1 MAVSPVFAALLSEEV
16 ARIYEEAELRILRAL
31 VDMLSR
37 GITEDWWERD
47 VLERLQTLRPQVL
60 AILAKSNPEAA
71 AAIMSAIDEAYGLGA
86 LAAYAEVGTQAVPV
100 AHQAAVSALATAT
113 LGKTVEAAPHILRR
127 VMDGAREVVAEVLR
141 GTTTGTLL
149 KQDALQRALS
159 GLVRRGFAQVPV
171 GRGTMSA
178 SDYARMAVRT
188 GTAQAMIAGHVQ
200 AVKDLGLNLITIT
213 PGPRACKVCDE
224 WAGKVLSTDGTPA
237 GRYLLEGNGREA
249 EVWVTVDGTL
259 EEARAAG
266 WGHPNCRCAIRAF
279 VPGLSRRRDVTERP
293 AWDEKGYQAQQ
304 TQRGIERAIRRAKE
318 LEAVAVTPEAKRAAR
333 VGVRDAQ
340 ARMRAHL
347 AEHPFLKRQSAREQV
362 LRVDDE
368 PERPRAQE
376 PSPTPRPPGPTDAE
390 KVRNAEVMFG
400 TNSPQHR
407 AAKRRWG

>member
-60 AILAKSNPEAA
+60 AVLAKANPEAA
-71 AAIMSAIDEAYGLGA
+71 AAITAALEEAYGIGA
-86 LAAYAEVGTQAVPV
+86 LAAYHEVGSQAVPV

-113 LGKTVEAAPHILRR
+113 LGKTVEAAPFILRR
-127 VMDGAREVVAEVLR
+127 AEDAAREVVAEVLR

-149 KQDALQRALS
+149 KRDALQQAMN

-171 GRGTMSA
+171 GRGQMGA
-178 SDYARMAVRT
+178 ADYARMAVRT

-200 AVKDLGLNLITIT
+200 AVNDLGLNLVTIT

-237 GRYLLEGNGREA
+237 GRYLLEGHGSQA

-259 EEARAAG
+259 DEARAAG

-279 VPGLSRRRDVTERP
+279 VPGLSRRRDVTDRP
-293 AWDEKGYQAQQ
+293 EWDERGYQAQQ
-304 TQRGIERAIRRAKE
+304 TQRGLERAIRRAKE

-333 VGVRDAQ
+333 QNVREAQ
-340 ARMRAHL
+340 ARMREHL
-347 AEHPFLKRQSAREQV
+347 DKHPFLKRQSAREQV
-362 LRVDDE
+362 LRVDDADS
-368 PERPRAQE
+368 RPRASE
-376 PSPTPRPPGPTDAE
+376 PSPTPRPPGPSDAE
-390 KVRNAEVMFG
+390 KVRNAEVMYG

-407 AAKRRWG
+407 EAKRRWG